1 MYDKTIAA
9 IIGITIIAAIAL
21 IENDHVV
28 TTEHELGIDGHH
40 LIEKKEK
47 CLIDGNGTMLVFVHI
62 RSIDE
67 KSYKIT
73 LIQNGVF
80 GSESQVESD
89 MTEDEVKK
97 FEEDWTNLWNPDI
110 PPPKRRL
117 RNFINN
123 IIFISI
129 LILFLYRSICSI
141 SFSIEIRH

>member
-9 IIGITIIAAIAL
+9 IAAITVIAAIAL

-28 TTEHELGIDGHH
+28 TMEHELWVDGHH
-40 LIEKKEK
+40 LMEKKEK
-47 CLIDGNGTMLVFVHI
+47 SLIDVNGKTLVFVHI

-67 KSYKIT
+67 KSYKVTEIK
-73 LIQNGVF
+73 NGVF
-80 GSESQVESD
+80 GSDICCCCIFS
-89 MTEDEVKK
+89 KK

-129 LILFLYRSICSI
+129 LILFLYRSICFI
-141 SFSIEIRH
+141 SFSMEIRH